1 MPQLGTFCLCP
12 EAAEQVT
19 IPGQGSLSC
28 HATPPPT
35 WGGIGT
41 VFLPVPAGPPQP
53 QNGRPGHGSIWNPEE
68 MAAQL
73 VMSLAM
79 WPVHQPCASMCLPS
93 HSTE

>member
-1 MPQLGTFCLCP
+1 M
-12 EAAEQVT
+12 
-19 IPGQGSLSC
+19 
-28 HATPPPT
+28 
-35 WGGIGT
+35 
-41 VFLPVPAGPPQP
+41 FLPVPAGPPQP